1 MLFVMLLFLSSHTT
15 TDNESQEEL
24 SKARAEIEE
33 LQQENKST
41 RETQEELQATIETLQ
56 SEHKDKDSEIESLR
70 SRTNLSQSNWVKER
84 DELVSKEAY
93 AREEFENARQAMQDW
108 EVLAMEERS
117 LRENLNDRVVELE
130 EQLNAQRESYERAA
144 GERDIQNSTVD
155 SLQRALQDIQD
166 GAL

>member
-1 MLFVMLLFLSSHTT
+1 MLFVMSLLFPSHTT
-15 TDNESQEEL
+15 TDNELQEEL

-130 EQLNAQRESYERAA
+130 EQLNAQRESYDRAA
-144 GERDIQNSTVD
+144 SERDIQNSTVD